1 MSAKYNEYKGLNL
14 ADVADKIAT
23 KWETENTFEQSISTR
38 DGKPAFVFF
47 EGPPSANGL
56 PGIHHVMARALKDIF
71 CRYKT
76 LQGFQVNRKAGWDT
90 HGLPVELGVEKELG
104 ITKEDIGTKISVD
117 EYNNACKEAVMR
129 YTDIWNDLTKKM
141 GYWVDMENP
150 YITYDSKYMES
161 VWWLLAQLYNKNLMY
176 KGYTIQPYSPAA
188 GTGLS
193 SHELNQPGCYKD
205 VKDTTVVAMFKLSDS
220 KLQIPNL
227 QSTNL
232 QSATYFLAWTTTP
245 WTLPANTALCV
256 GPSIEYVLVQ
266 NHKNQYTGIESNLI
280 LALDTLKNH
289 IKGSEYE
296 RWIIEELLKGK
307 YIDDT
312 EDHGYDG
319 IVDFENETIA
329 IEVTAMVNL
338 VKLTNFVKSIK
349 KSQLKRGLLFAIG
362 AIETTESFLEQI
374 KIYEEI
380 EGISIKIEFTSELIK
395 NSAPII
401 LGKDLV
407 GLKYEQLLP
416 YTLPHENA
424 DQAFRVI
431 AGDFVTT
438 EDGTG
443 IVHIAPTFGSDD
455 AKVAQEAGVP
465 AMLVL
470 NENGV
475 AVPIVDLQ
483 GKYRPEMGEFAGM
496 YVKNEYY
503 KDGEAPE
510 KSVDVQIAIKLKEE
524 NKAFKVEKYEHSYPH
539 CWRTDK
545 PVLYYPLDSWF
556 IRVTDKKDRLMELNK
571 TINWKPESTG
581 TGRFGKWLENVNDWN
596 LSRSRYWGIPIPIWS
611 TEEGDERKIIDSA
624 KTLKEECEKAVQA
637 GLMTENPLV
646 AFDVNDMS
654 AENYAKIDFHKN
666 YVDTITLVSSTGK
679 PMKRESDLIDVWFD
693 SGAMPYAQWHYPF
706 ENKDLIENRTGYPA
720 DYIAEGVDQTRGW
733 FYTLHAISTLIFDSV
748 AYKNV
753 ISNGLVLDKN
763 GQKMSKRLG
772 NAVDPFT
779 TLEKYGP
786 DATRWYMITNAQ
798 PWDNLKFDLEGIT
811 EVQRKFFGTLYNTYS
826 FFALYANIDGFAY
839 QEKDLDVNKRP
850 EIDRW
855 ILSKL
860 NSLTA
865 NVQEAF
871 ETYEPTKAGR
881 LIQDFL
887 NDQLSNWYVR
897 LCRRRFWKGDYT
909 EDKISAYQT
918 LYTCLE
924 TVAILSSPIAPFFM
938 DQLFNDLNKV
948 SSRHSV
954 SSVHLADFPQVNTS
968 MIDVT
973 LEKQMEIAQQ
983 VSSLVLGLRK
993 KERIRVRQPLQ
1004 KIMVPTLS
1012 SEFSA
1017 NIQHVAA
1024 LILAEVNVKE
1034 LEILEEGNG
1043 MLVKSIKP
1051 NFKTIGPKYGK
1062 QMKDIATMV
1071 SHFTQD
1077 DIAAIEANNGWSG
1090 EIADIFT
1097 DLDIQDFEITAQD
1110 IPGWLVSSENGIT
1123 VALDVTISE
1132 DLKQEGIA
1140 RELINRVQNLR
1151 KDSGLEVTDKI
1162 VLSVQCSDEIQQ
1174 AIAKNQDYVCNEVLA
1189 TNISFGTLTEAALL
1203 IDLVEEGDAK
1213 IELVKG

>member
-14 ADVADKIAT
+14 ADVAAKVAA

-256 GPSIEYVLVQ
+256 GPNIEYVLVQ
-266 NHKNQYTGIESNLI
+266 TYNQYT
-280 LALDTLKNH
+280 
-289 IKGSEYE
+289 
-296 RWIIEELLKGK
+296 
-307 YIDDT
+307 
-312 EDHGYDG
+312 
-319 IVDFENETIA
+319 FETINVVLA
-329 IEVTAMVNL
+329 KNL
-338 VKLTNFVKSIK
+338 VAYQFGKGFTKVETADDLKTYNKGDKTIPFFVSD
-349 KSQLKRGLLFAIG
+349 AV
-362 AIETTESFLEQI
+362 
-374 KIYEEI
+374 
-380 EGISIKIEFTSELIK
+380 
-395 NSAPII
+395 

-407 GLKYEQLLP
+407 GLTYEQLLP

-503 KDGEAPE
+503 KEGEAPD

-637 GLMTENPLV
+637 GLMTENPLA

-881 LIQDFL
+881 LIQDFV

-948 SSRHSV
+948 SNRHSV

-1004 KIMVPTLS
+1004 KIMVPTLN

-1062 QMKDIATMV
+1062 QMKAISALV
-1071 SHFTQD
+1071 AGFTQE
-1077 DIAAIEANNGWSG
+1077 DIAAIESKNGWTGAIEG
-1090 EIADIFT
+1090 EQINL
-1097 DLDIQDFEITAQD
+1097 DLTDFEIVAQD

-1189 TNISFGTLTEAALL
+1189 TNISFGALNETALL